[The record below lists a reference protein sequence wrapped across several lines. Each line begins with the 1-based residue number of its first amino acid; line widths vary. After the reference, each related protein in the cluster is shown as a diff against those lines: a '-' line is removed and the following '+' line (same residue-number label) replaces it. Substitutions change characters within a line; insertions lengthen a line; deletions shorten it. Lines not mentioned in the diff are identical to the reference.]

1 MESLFPNWEYNV
13 AMGYT
18 VYIVPWIEITVL
30 YSILLNSILY
40 NGIDGTRHA
49 YSSQWQPYKD
59 HFISMHNLQI
69 YNFTLTI

>member
-49 YSSQWQPYKD
+49 YSSQWQPYKT
-59 HFISMHNLQI
+59 ISFPCII